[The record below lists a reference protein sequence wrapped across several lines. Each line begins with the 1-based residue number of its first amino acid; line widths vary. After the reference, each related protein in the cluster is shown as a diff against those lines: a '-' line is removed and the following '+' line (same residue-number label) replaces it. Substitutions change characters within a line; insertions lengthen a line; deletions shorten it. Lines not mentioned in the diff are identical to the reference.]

1 MEGVAQETRVRLNAS
16 QTAKGAV
23 QLDITTEAP
32 TVEKARELFGQAID
46 ALTEEVKRR
55 GFALAGPGAAA

>member
-1 MEGVAQETRVRLNAS
+1 MEGIASETRVRLNAS

-23 QLDITTEAP
+23 QLDVTTEAP

-46 ALTEEVKRR
+46 ALVKEVESR
-55 GFALAGPGAAA
+55 GFALTNKVLA